1 MTRIRGDDAPPGF
14 CLSSVRRRSFKGGKS
29 WLGEQFS
36 SATTAARKSARTK
49 ARHCAS
55 RLPTHVAAR
64 RSRTCATHVR
74 GRCPAGLLRGA
85 GGGRRPQPPEVV
97 PSAALNERRRR

>member
-1 MTRIRGDDAPPGF
+1 SHF
-14 CLSSVRRRSFKGGKS
+14 CLGSTRRRPSKGGKS

-49 ARHCAS
+49 ARECAS
-55 RLPTHVAAR
+55 RLPTHGGVR
-64 RSRTCATHVR
+64 KSLTCAMRVR

-85 GGGRRPQPPEVV
+85 GGGRRPQQPEISRLRRST
-97 PSAALNERRRR
+97 SAADGSY